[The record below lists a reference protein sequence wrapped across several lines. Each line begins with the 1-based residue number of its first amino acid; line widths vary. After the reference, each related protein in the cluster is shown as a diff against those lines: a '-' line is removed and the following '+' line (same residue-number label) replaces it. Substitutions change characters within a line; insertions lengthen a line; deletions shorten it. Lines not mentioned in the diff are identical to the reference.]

1 MKFEV
6 FGPYFFPT
14 ETIIKSSHVEQLK
27 SEVRADSSASQYLD
41 GPGCYVFG
49 VKSSGAKWV
58 QPWYVGKAERQSVL
72 REATNAQHLQ
82 LYNEIFDE
90 YKRGHPALFFLPAI
104 TPGGKAKP
112 VASKERSMPTVSFL
126 EDWLIATSLKRNQYL
141 WNVRSTKM
149 LRELSV
155 RGVFNATKGD
165 LNKSA
170 ASLKSCLGL

>member
-6 FGPYFFPT
+6 LGPYFFPT
-14 ETIIKSSHVEQLK
+14 ESIIKSSHVEQLK
-27 SEVRADSSASQYLD
+27 SEIASDPFAAAYLA

-49 VKSSGAKWV
+49 VKSSGAKSV

-90 YKRGHPALFFLPAI
+90 YKRGHPALYFMPAI
-104 TPGGKAKP
+104 TPAGKARLP
-112 VASKERSMPTVSFL
+112 VTRDSGMPAVSFL
-126 EDWLIATSLKRNQYL
+126 EDWLISTSLKRNSSL

-155 RGVFNATKGD
+155 RGVFNPTQGD
-165 LNKSA
+165 MNIPS
-170 ASLKSCLGL
+170 ASLKKCLGL

>member
-14 ETIIKSSHVEQLK
+14 KTIIKKGHVDQLK
-27 SEVRADSSASQYLD
+27 SEIEADPSIASYLA

-49 VKSSGAKWV
+49 VKSSGAKSV

-90 YKRGHPALFFLPAI
+90 YKRGHPALYFMPAI
-104 TPGGKAKP
+104 TPVGKTRQPTTKD
-112 VASKERSMPTVSFL
+112 SGMPAVNFL
-126 EDWLIATSLKRNQYL
+126 EDWLIATSLKRNSAL

-155 RGVFNATKGD
+155 RGIFNPTKGD
-165 LNKSA
+165 LNIAA
-170 ASLKSCLGL
+170 ASLKTCLGL